1 MVHLLHG
8 LQNAT
13 FDGDTLELD
22 ADLSLPVEI
31 GSERAGHN
39 IVFVRR
45 VTKHLLWI
53 FEDVIEKDIEQG
65 IMVIGPPGSGKV

>member
-8 LQNAT
+8 LLKAKL
-13 FDGDTLELD
+13 DGDTLELD

-31 GSERAGHN
+31 GSELAGHN

-53 FEDVIEKDIEQG
+53 FEDLIEEGIEQG